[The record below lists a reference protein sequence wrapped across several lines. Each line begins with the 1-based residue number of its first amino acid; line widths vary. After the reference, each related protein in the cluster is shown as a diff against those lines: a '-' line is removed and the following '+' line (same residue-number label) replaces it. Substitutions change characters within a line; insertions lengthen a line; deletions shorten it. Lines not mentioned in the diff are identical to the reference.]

1 MMRLW
6 RVFGSSASSDPEALE
21 RSVRFVRHLRWTV
34 PIFLS
39 LIALFFEVW
48 EHLFSSR
55 YEEQRLFN
63 FSAEVLVFGLL
74 GPVLIFL
81 ILTLTT
87 RFFLLWKQALVY
99 LHELNQN
106 LEHLVAERTREL
118 EAKNEALE
126 RANQELRQLD
136 RLKSDFIA
144 LVSHELVTP
153 LTTINGGLELLL
165 QGREMLPSDVQQRL
179 AFLQGEVARLTR
191 LVGRILQVSRLEAGK
206 LHLNCG
212 PVALRPL
219 LQRVVDSLVQD
230 RRVDLLLSDH
240 LPPLWADEIYL
251 EEMLRNLIGNAVKYT
266 PSGSPIHI
274 RVVQRSPQSVDIT
287 ITDHGPGI
295 PPEKQQQLFIPFSQ
309 IVQGER
315 RESSGWG
322 LGLYLTRRL
331 AELHGGRLWVES
343 PVWEDSEGPGTC
355 FHLELPIAPDIEPD
369 EDAVRAQEEVTAYAR
384 NLAHRR

>member
-1 MMRLW
+1 MQPW
-6 RVFGSSASSDPEALE
+6 RPLGSGSPSDPASLE
-21 RSVRFVRHLRWTV
+21 RSVRLVHYLRWGIPV
-34 PIFLS
+34 FLIF
-39 LIALFFEVW
+39 IALMFELW
-48 EHLFSSR
+48 EHILPGH
-55 YEEQRLFN
+55 EQRNFFN
-63 FSAEVLVFGLL
+63 FSAEVLVFGVL
-74 GPVLIFL
+74 GPMMMFL
-81 ILTLTT
+81 VLTLTA
-87 RFFLLWKQALVY
+87 RFFVLWKQAL
-99 LHELNQN
+99 LHLHTLNQN
-106 LEHLVAERTREL
+106 LEHLVAERTQEL
-118 EAKNEALE
+118 EAKNQALE
-126 RANQELRQLD
+126 KANQELRQLD

-165 QGREMLPSDVQQRL
+165 QDREMLPSDVQQRL

>member
-1 MMRLW
+1 MQRW
-6 RVFGSSASSDPEALE
+6 RVLWVQTSSGPEALE
-21 RSVRFVRHLRWTV
+21 RSVRFVHYLRWSV
-34 PIFLS
+34 PVFLS
-39 LIALFFEVW
+39 LIAWLFEIW
-48 EHLFSSR
+48 EHVFSTR
-55 YEEQRLFN
+55 YAEQRLLN
-63 FSAEVLVFGLL
+63 FSAEVLVFGFL

-87 RFFLLWKQALVY
+87 RFFVLWKQALLH

-106 LEHLVAERTREL
+106 LEHLVAERTCEL
-118 EAKNEALE
+118 EAKNRALE
-126 RANQELRQLD
+126 QANRELRQLD

-165 QGREMLPSDVQQRL
+165 QGRETLPPDAQQRL
-179 AFLQGEVARLTR
+179 VFLQGEVARLTR

-219 LQRVVDSLVQD
+219 LQRVVDSLVQQ
-230 RRVDLLLSDH
+230 RPVDIVVPEH
-240 LPPLWADEIYL
+240 LPPLWADEVYL

-266 PSGSPIHI
+266 PPGSPIHI
-274 RVVQRSPQSVDIT
+274 QVHPRSSQYVDIT

-295 PPEKQQQLFIPFSQ
+295 PPDKQHHLFTPFSQ

-331 AELHGGRLWVES
+331 AELHRGRLWVES
-343 PVWEDSEGPGTC
+343 PVWDDPQGPGSR
-355 FHLELPIAPDIEPD
+355 FHLEMPIAPEVEPEGD
-369 EDAVRAQEEVTAYAR
+369 PEHASEEEAAAYAGDP
-384 NLAHRR
+384 AHH